1 MENSHTPEKD
11 FSEQIITYWM
21 EDCLNDV
28 VSKNVFQFCK
38 LHSMEESQF
47 YAHFSSLD
55 HLQSKIWVT
64 LFQSALSLLVA
75 SENFAKYD
83 EKNKLISLYITL
95 FETFTL
101 NRSYLIES
109 LPKDLKDFK
118 QLKQLHLLRKE
129 LKEFSKSHLYSM
141 NQTIVSEKLS
151 SITHPI
157 MEEGIWVQFLFIL
170 HFWVHDTSPN
180 FEKTDIIIE
189 KSVVTSFDLM
199 NTKPLESLVDLGKFL
214 WKERM

>member
-1 MENSHTPEKD
+1 
-11 FSEQIITYWM
+11 
-21 EDCLNDV
+21 
-28 VSKNVFQFCK
+28 
-38 LHSMEESQF
+38 
-47 YAHFSSLD
+47 
-55 HLQSKIWVT
+55 
-64 LFQSALSLLVA
+64 
-75 SENFAKYD
+75 
-83 EKNKLISLYITL
+83 
-95 FETFTL
+95 
-101 NRSYLIES
+101 
-109 LPKDLKDFK
+109 
-118 QLKQLHLLRKE
+118 
-129 LKEFSKSHLYSM
+129 M

-151 SITHPI
+151 SITQPI